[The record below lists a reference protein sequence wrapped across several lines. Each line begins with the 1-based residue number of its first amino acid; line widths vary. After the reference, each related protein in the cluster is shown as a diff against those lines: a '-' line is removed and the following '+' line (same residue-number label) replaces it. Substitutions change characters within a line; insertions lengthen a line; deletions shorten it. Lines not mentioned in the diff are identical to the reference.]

1 MESVVFH
8 NLVRRLL
15 LLLAF
20 AGLSSTATWGQIPD
34 QQKTCSDLE
43 TRAFTIGTWMA
54 HTWSGGDMNGS
65 KTRVAVVGKELQDG
79 TPYYWFELSLDDPAR
94 PAAKMTFQILVGG
107 PGVTSAGVRSV
118 IMKAGNMPAMRV
130 PPETAHMFNGINVAQ
145 IARECRT
152 MQLVAWD
159 DVSVPAGKFRAMH
172 LRDPRTS
179 AEFWIT
185 PGAQSGIVKLIWK
198 DGSTA
203 VLTAQGNDAKSSI
216 TGMP

>member
-1 MESVVFH
+1 MFH

-34 QQKTCSDLE
+34 QQKTCTDLE
-43 TRAFTIGTWMA
+43 SRAFTLGTWMT
-54 HTWSGGDMNGS
+54 HNWTGGQMNGS
-65 KTRVAVVGKELQDG
+65 KTRVAVVGKELQDQ
-79 TPYYWFELSLDDPAR
+79 TPYYWFEVVLDDPAR
-94 PAAKMTFQILVGG
+94 PAAKMTVQILAGG
-107 PGVTSAGVRSV
+107 PGATTAGVRRAV
-118 IMKAGNMPAMRV
+118 MKMGNTPAMRV
-130 PPETAHMFNGINVAQ
+130 PPETVQMFNGINVAQ

-152 MQLVAWD
+152 MQLVTWEDAT
-159 DVSVPAGKFRAMH
+159 VPAGEFRAMH
-172 LRDPRTS
+172 LRDPRTA

-185 PGAQSGIVKLIWK
+185 SGAQSGIVKLTWK